1 MKISNEHYQYIKRA
15 IEQLDADRDLLS
27 HASQY
32 KAEGLSPKRF
42 RWDCTYG
49 TGLFKWICD
58 NVYRDG
64 PNGDYVNV
72 NDTHIDTVLRKI
84 MRELGI
90 NWAAQ

>member
-1 MKISNEHYQYIKRA
+1 MKISNEHYQYMKRA

-49 TGLFKWICD
+49 TALTKWICD
-58 NVYRDG
+58 NVYADG
-64 PNGDYVNV
+64 AD
-72 NDTHIDTVLRKI
+72 DTHIDTVLRKI